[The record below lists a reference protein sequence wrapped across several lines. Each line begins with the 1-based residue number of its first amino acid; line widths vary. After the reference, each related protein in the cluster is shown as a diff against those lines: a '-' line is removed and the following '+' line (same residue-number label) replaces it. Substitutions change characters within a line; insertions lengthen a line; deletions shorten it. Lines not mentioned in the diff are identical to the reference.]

1 MENNM
6 NRDGIHKQPEL
17 NHCVFSTLQKAFCIC
32 FYSTAQNRQTK
43 HWLQSGIFTFLVAIA
58 RELKMKGVK
67 ISSDF

>member
-17 NHCVFSTLQKAFCIC
+17 NCVFITLQQAFSIC

-43 HWLQSGIFTFLVAIA
+43 HWLQRWLFIFLVAIA
-58 RELKMKGVK
+58 RELKTAGVK